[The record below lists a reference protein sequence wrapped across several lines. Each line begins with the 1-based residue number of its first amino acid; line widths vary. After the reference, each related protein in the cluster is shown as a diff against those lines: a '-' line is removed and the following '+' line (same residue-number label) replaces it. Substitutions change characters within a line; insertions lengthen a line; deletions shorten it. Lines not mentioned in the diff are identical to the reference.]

1 MKEDKNELKSLIEQF
16 MDSQEAAQ
24 MAQEI
29 EEVQEMLAAMPAPR
43 LSDPSLEALKQRVS
57 RRLAVPA
64 RTIRPAA
71 AIRFYLSAAATLI
84 LATVGWVVLSN
95 QKTETPTDLLAS
107 AAHIWEDS
115 TTSDDNPVSTLMAK
129 IEAVAGQV
137 ESIQDKPLKWF
148 EDDSN
153 LSTEIESLEV
163 IASNT
168 DFWKG

>member
-1 MKEDKNELKSLIEQF
+1 MKENKNELKALIEQF
-16 MDSQEAAQ
+16 MDSQEAAR
-24 MAQEI
+24 MAEEI
-29 EEVQEMLAAMPAPR
+29 EEAQEMLAAMPAPR
-43 LSDPSLEALKQRVS
+43 LSEQSLDAIKQRVS

-71 AIRFYLSAAATLI
+71 TIRFYLSAAAALL
-84 LATVGWVVLSN
+84 LATVGWVMLSN
-95 QKTETPTDLLAS
+95 QKTTLPVDLLAS
-107 AAHIWEDS
+107 TAHIWEDS
-115 TTSDDNPVSTLMAK
+115 TTSDSDPVNTLMTK

-137 ESIQDKPLKWF
+137 ESVQGKNLKWF

-163 IASNT
+163 IASST

>member
-29 EEVQEMLAAMPAPR
+29 EEAQEMLAAMPAPR

-64 RTIRPAA
+64 RTVRPAA
-71 AIRFYLSAAATLI
+71 TIRFYLSAAAALI
-84 LATVGWVVLSN
+84 LATVGWVVFSN
-95 QKTETPTDLLAS
+95 QKTEIPTDLLAS

-115 TTSDDNPVSTLMAK
+115 SASDDNPVNTLMAK

>member
-1 MKEDKNELKSLIEQF
+1 MKENKNDLKALIEQF
-16 MDSQEAAQ
+16 MDSQEAAR
-24 MAQEI
+24 MAEEI
-29 EEVQEMLAAMPAPR
+29 EEAQEMLVAMPAPR
-43 LSDPSLEALKQRVS
+43 LSDQSLDALKQRVS

-71 AIRFYLSAAATLI
+71 TIRFYLSSAAALL
-84 LATVGWVVLSN
+84 LATVGWVMLSN
-95 QKTETPTDLLAS
+95 QKTAIPVDLLAS
-107 AAHIWEDS
+107 TAHIWEDNA
-115 TTSDDNPVSTLMAK
+115 TSDSDPVNTLMTK

-137 ESIQDKPLKWF
+137 ESIQGKNLKWF

-163 IASNT
+163 IASST